1 MADRDDLPYIVIER
15 HSVGVGSFVY
25 GALIGAG
32 LALLLAPRSGR
43 ETRTELRTGVQRIR
57 DRAEDAVRQV
67 QETVTGTFDDV
78 RDEVSDRID
87 AAREAFDAGRE
98 AARETREQME
108 RRVRETRAGVRA
120 GMAASR
126 GEPDVTPITPSAAE
140 APILDLT
147 EADEDTGYSV

>member
-15 HSVGVGSFVY
+15 RSVGLGSFVY
-25 GALIGAG
+25 GAMIGAG

-43 ETRTELRTGVQRIR
+43 ETRTEIRDGVQRMR

-67 QETVTGTFDDV
+67 QETVTGTFEEV
-78 RDEVSDRID
+78 REEVNDRID

-120 GMAASR
+120 GMASTRDATI
-126 GEPDVTPITPSAAE
+126 TPIVHPAPE

-147 EADEDTGYSV
+147 AADEETSFGV